1 MFENYIK
8 NFIRVDKK
16 FESIEQ
22 YNEFEKA
29 RVNINIKRSNYPILI
44 LIPLNIILIFID
56 IFYYNCLAS
65 GNKPLYYLYLSHI
78 IMTIVAIA
86 WFFYYKFLFKRISLR
101 SNKIIYWIFCS
112 IIFYW
117 CIFMSIDLFYNT
129 SQISAYIIISFCI
142 SALVYFPPIISI
154 TNNLVASIVIL
165 IYLLSLPS
173 GTKGVMDSIV
183 NVIFTL
189 IFSSIISYRI
199 IHIMLMIT

>member
-86 WFFYYKFLFKRISLR
+86 WFF
-101 SNKIIYWIFCS
+101 
-112 IIFYW
+112 
-117 CIFMSIDLFYNT
+117 
-129 SQISAYIIISFCI
+129 
-142 SALVYFPPIISI
+142 
-154 TNNLVASIVIL
+154 
-165 IYLLSLPS
+165 LL
-173 GTKGVMDSIV
+173 
-183 NVIFTL
+183 
-189 IFSSIISYRI
+189 
-199 IHIMLMIT
+199 